1 MQQRNGST
9 CTTVPHLDADDAV
22 SPTQHDQQTDWVDFN
37 NSDEEMACMKP
48 CHCARN
54 NNELEAL
61 FLEVKKK
68 KEKLPKVLSME
79 SSSP

>member
-1 MQQRNGST
+1 
-9 CTTVPHLDADDAV
+9 LDADDAV

-37 NSDEEMACMKP
+37 NSDEEMACIETMSLRQKQQ
-48 CHCARN
+48 RTGGIISRG
-54 NNELEAL
+54 
-61 FLEVKKK
+61 KKK